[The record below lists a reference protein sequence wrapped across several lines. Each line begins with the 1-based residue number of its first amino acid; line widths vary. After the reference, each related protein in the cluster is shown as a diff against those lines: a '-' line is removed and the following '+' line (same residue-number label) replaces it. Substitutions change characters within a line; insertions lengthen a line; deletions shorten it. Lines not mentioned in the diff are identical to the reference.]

1 MININEF
8 ANTIFEMTEKT
19 SYRFIEMFEE
29 TQRIDETITYVY
41 IKAFYMH
48 TIRLYLE
55 ANKNLRKFDE
65 LNYAYKMTLENYYK
79 SNNRGIA
86 GDIVESIK
94 EAYDKSYEMMQ
105 SLNFK
110 DLYDG
115 YEFRHH
121 IVDCFELLRSI
132 LEKKSE
138 KSVRV
143 DLFENYI
150 SVFRRQAEELIDYFA
165 KELKRVK

>member
-150 SVFRRQAEELIDYFA
+150 SVFRRQSEEVIDYVA
-165 KELKRVK
+165 KEIKRVK

>member
-94 EAYDKSYEMMQ
+94 KAYDKSYEMMQ

-150 SVFRRQAEELIDYFA
+150 SVFRRQAEEVIDYVA
-165 KELKRVK
+165 IEIKRVK

>member
-94 EAYDKSYEMMQ
+94 KAYDKSYEMMQ

-150 SVFRRQAEELIDYFA
+150 SVFRRQAEEVIDYVA
-165 KELKRVK
+165 KEIKRVK

>member
-94 EAYDKSYEMMQ
+94 KAYDKSYEMMQ

-121 IVDCFELLRSI
+121 IVDCFELLRNL
-132 LEKKSE
+132 LESKTQRD
-138 KSVRV
+138 VRV

-150 SVFRRQAEELIDYFA
+150 STFRRQADTVIDYVS
-165 KELKRVK
+165 KEIKRVR